1 MSAYTEISMTYGET
15 RLSAAGQQALD
26 ETAGARF
33 ALAIGDAVGTYPVR
47 ESYRLAVW
55 EAVDLAR
62 SGQTVTVLRVTGI
75 DNDVVLEA
83 LFTASPPI
91 TPPATSPSVPTGPP
105 VEPTG
110 DPA

>member
-1 MSAYTEISMTYGET
+1 MNAYTEISMTHGET
-15 RLSAAGQQALD
+15 RLSAIGQQALD
-26 ETAGARF
+26 EAAGARF

-83 LFTASPPI
+83 LFTASPPVI
-91 TPPATSPSVPTGPP
+91 PTSTRPEVS
-105 VEPTG
+105 
-110 DPA
+110 A